1 MEAIGEKL
9 KSARE
14 EMGKSIEEIARET
27 NIAKRFIVA
36 LEEEDFD
43 AFPGEPY
50 IIGFL
55 RTYSETLG
63 LSADEILALYKS
75 FKIQEQP
82 LPMDELIQ
90 KPNRKPLWFSLI
102 AVVLLGGIGTGLY
115 FAIPAM
121 RKGGPESESVQTET
135 PDESET
141 EAAGAVY
148 RIRDEIVERKF
159 AEGDTL
165 LVETGA
171 ETHRLVLARVDDS
184 LSINSPEGR
193 IVMAS
198 GEERLVDLDGDGT
211 EDIKLF
217 LREIEVTGTERGAIL
232 RLDRFTQDSQT
243 ATREPMEEEPVEGG
257 IFAAAEEA
265 AVESVE
271 AAEESVPEIGSTTLV
286 ARQDQPRTIIES
298 DTKGPLSM
306 DMIFRGYCLLRYL
319 ADGSTREERY
329 FHKGETF
336 RLEAESE
343 VMLWISNAG
352 SFKAKIGGRDVD
364 MGRPGEVVTKMI
376 RWIQNDETGT
386 WQLRIV
392 PVY

>member
-1 MEAIGEKL
+1 MDAIGKKL

-63 LSADEILALYKS
+63 LSVDEILSLYKS

-90 KPNRKPLWFSLI
+90 KPNRKPLWFTLI
-102 AVVLLGGIGTGLY
+102 AVVLLAGIGAGIY
-115 FAIPAM
+115 FAVPAM
-121 RKGGPESESVQTET
+121 RDKNGRETAQVEPEPVN
-135 PDESET
+135 
-141 EAAGAVY
+141 EAEEAGAVY
-148 RIRDEIVERKF
+148 QLRDEIVERKF

-165 LVETGA
+165 LVETGE
-171 ETHRLVLARVDDS
+171 ETHRLVLVRVDDS
-184 LSINSPEGR
+184 LALNSPQGR
-193 IVMAS
+193 IVLTS
-198 GEERLVDLDGDGT
+198 GEERLVDLDGDGK

-217 LREIEVTGTERGAIL
+217 LREIEVTGTEREAVL
-232 RLDRFTQDSQT
+232 RLDKFTEIARIS
-243 ATREPMEEEPVEGG
+243 ARESLEEETVEEG
-257 IFAAAEEA
+257 IFAEVEEA
-265 AVESVE
+265 NQETVE
-271 AAEESVPEIGSTTLV
+271 AGEESAPEIGSTTVV

-298 DTKGPLSM
+298 DTKEPLTI

-319 ADGSTREERY
+319 ADGRTREERY

-336 RLEAESE
+336 RLEAETE

-364 MGRPGEVVTKMI
+364 MGRPGEVATKMV

>member
-1 MEAIGEKL
+1 MDAIGEKL

-36 LEEEDFD
+36 LEQEDFD
-43 AFPGEPY
+43 VFPGEPY

-63 LSADEILALYKS
+63 LSADEILSLYKS

-90 KPNRKPLWFSLI
+90 KPNRKPLWFTLI
-102 AVVLLGGIGTGLY
+102 AVVLLAGIGVGIY
-115 FAIPAM
+115 FAVPAM
-121 RKGGPESESVQTET
+121 RDKNGRETAQAEPEPVSEAE
-135 PDESET
+135 E
-141 EAAGAVY
+141 AGAVY
-148 RIRDEIVERKF
+148 QIRDEIVERKF

-165 LVETGA
+165 LVETG
-171 ETHRLVLARVDDS
+171 EEIHRLVLVRVDDS
-184 LSINSPEGR
+184 LALNSPQGR
-193 IVMAS
+193 IVMTS
-198 GEERLVDLDGDGT
+198 GEERLVDLDGDGK

-232 RLDRFTQDSQT
+232 RLDKFTQIAQV
-243 ATREPMEEEPVEGG
+243 AAREPLEEEPVEEG
-257 IFAAAEEA
+257 IFAEVEEA
-265 AVESVE
+265 NQETVE
-271 AAEESVPEIGSTTLV
+271 AAEESVPEIGSTTVV

-298 DTKGPLSM
+298 DSKGPLTI

-319 ADGSTREERY
+319 ADGRTREERY

-364 MGRPGEVVTKMI
+364 MGRPGEVATKMV

>member
-1 MEAIGEKL
+1 MDAIGEKL

-63 LSADEILALYKS
+63 LSADEILALYKN

-90 KPNRKPLWFSLI
+90 KPNRKPIWFTLI
-102 AVVLLGGIGTGLY
+102 AVVVLAGIGTGIY
-115 FAIPAM
+115 FAVPAM
-121 RKGGPESESVQTET
+121 RGEPGQEAVRAEPEEESEVEQT
-135 PDESET
+135 
-141 EAAGAVY
+141 GAVY
-148 RIRDEIVERKF
+148 QIRDEIVERKF

-165 LVETGA
+165 LVETGE
-171 ETHRLVLARVDDS
+171 ETHSLVLVRVDDS
-184 LSINSPEGR
+184 LALNSPEGR
-193 IVMAS
+193 IVMTS
-198 GEERLVDLDGDGT
+198 GEERLLDLDGDDK
-211 EDIKLF
+211 EDIKVF
-217 LREIEVTGTERGAIL
+217 LREIEVTGTERAAIL
-232 RLDRFTQDSQT
+232 RLDKFTQGVQVASL
-243 ATREPMEEEPVEGG
+243 EPMEEEPVEDG
-257 IFAAAEEA
+257 IFAEIEETN
-265 AVESVE
+265 EETLE
-271 AAEESVPEIGSTTLV
+271 AAEESVPEIGSTTVV
-286 ARQDQPRTIIES
+286 ARQDQPRTIIEGE
-298 DTKGPLSM
+298 TRGPLTI

-319 ADGSTREERY
+319 ADGRTREERY

-364 MGRPGEVVTKMI
+364 MGRPGEVATKI
-376 RWIQNDETGT
+376 VRWIQDEETGT
-386 WQLRIV
+386 WQLRII

>member
-1 MEAIGEKL
+1 MDAIGEKL

-36 LEEEDFD
+36 LEQEDFD
-43 AFPGEPY
+43 VFPGEPY

-63 LSADEILALYKS
+63 LSADEILSLYKS

-90 KPNRKPLWFSLI
+90 KPNRKPLWFTLI
-102 AVVLLGGIGTGLY
+102 AVVLLAGIGVGIY
-115 FAIPAM
+115 FAVPAM
-121 RKGGPESESVQTET
+121 RDKNGRETAQAEPEPVSEAE
-135 PDESET
+135 E
-141 EAAGAVY
+141 AGAVY
-148 RIRDEIVERKF
+148 QIRDEIVERKF

-165 LVETGA
+165 LVETG
-171 ETHRLVLARVDDS
+171 EEIHRLVLVRVDDS
-184 LSINSPEGR
+184 LALNSPQGR
-193 IVMAS
+193 IVMTS
-198 GEERLVDLDGDGT
+198 GEERLVDLDGDGK

-232 RLDRFTQDSQT
+232 RLDKFTQIAQV
-243 ATREPMEEEPVEGG
+243 AAREPLEEEPVEEG
-257 IFAAAEEA
+257 IFAEVEEA
-265 AVESVE
+265 NQETVE
-271 AAEESVPEIGSTTLV
+271 AAEESVPEIGSTTVV

-298 DTKGPLSM
+298 DTKGPLTI

-319 ADGSTREERY
+319 ADGRTREERY

-364 MGRPGEVVTKMI
+364 MGRPGEVATKMV

>member
-1 MEAIGEKL
+1 MDAIGEKL

-63 LSADEILALYKS
+63 LSADEILSLYKS

-90 KPNRKPLWFSLI
+90 KPNRKPLWFTLI
-102 AVVLLGGIGTGLY
+102 AGVLLVGIGVGIY
-115 FAIPAM
+115 FAVPAM
-121 RKGGPESESVQTET
+121 RDKNGRETAQAEPEPV
-135 PDESET
+135 SET
-141 EAAGAVY
+141 EEAGAVY
-148 RIRDEIVERKF
+148 QIRDEIVERKF

-165 LVETGA
+165 LVEAG
-171 ETHRLVLARVDDS
+171 EEIHRIVLVRVDDS
-184 LSINSPEGR
+184 LVLNSPQGR
-193 IVMAS
+193 IVMTS
-198 GEERLVDLDGDGT
+198 GEERLVDLDGDDKQ
-211 EDIKLF
+211 DIKLF

-232 RLDRFTQDSQT
+232 RLDKFTQIAQV
-243 ATREPMEEEPVEGG
+243 AAREPLEEEPVEEG
-257 IFAAAEEA
+257 IFAEVEEA
-265 AVESVE
+265 NQETVEP
-271 AAEESVPEIGSTTLV
+271 AEESVPEIGSTTVV

-298 DTKGPLSM
+298 DSKGPLTI

-319 ADGSTREERY
+319 ADGRTREERY

-364 MGRPGEVVTKMI
+364 MGRPGEVATKMV

>member
-1 MEAIGEKL
+1 MDAIGEKL

-36 LEEEDFD
+36 LEQEDFD
-43 AFPGEPY
+43 VFPGEPY

-63 LSADEILALYKS
+63 LSADEILSLYKS

-90 KPNRKPLWFSLI
+90 KPNRKPLWFTLI
-102 AVVLLGGIGTGLY
+102 AVVLLAGIGVGIY
-115 FAIPAM
+115 FAVPAM
-121 RKGGPESESVQTET
+121 RDKNGRETAQAEPEPVSEAE
-135 PDESET
+135 E
-141 EAAGAVY
+141 AGAVY
-148 RIRDEIVERKF
+148 QIRDEIVERKF

-165 LVETGA
+165 LVETG
-171 ETHRLVLARVDDS
+171 EEIHRLVLVRVDDS
-184 LSINSPEGR
+184 LALNSPQGR
-193 IVMAS
+193 IVMTS
-198 GEERLVDLDGDGT
+198 GEERLVDLDGDGK

-232 RLDRFTQDSQT
+232 RLDKFTQIAQV
-243 ATREPMEEEPVEGG
+243 AAREPLEEEPVEEG
-257 IFAAAEEA
+257 IFAEVEEA
-265 AVESVE
+265 NQETVE
-271 AAEESVPEIGSTTLV
+271 AAEESVPEIGSTTVV

-298 DTKGPLSM
+298 DTKGPLTI

-319 ADGSTREERY
+319 ADGRTREERY

-352 SFKAKIGGRDVD
+352 SFKAKVGGRDVD
-364 MGRPGEVVTKMI
+364 MGRPGEVATKMV

>member
-1 MEAIGEKL
+1 MDAIGEKL

-36 LEEEDFD
+36 LEQEDFD
-43 AFPGEPY
+43 VFPGEPY

-63 LSADEILALYKS
+63 LSADEILSLYKS

-90 KPNRKPLWFSLI
+90 KPNRKPLWFTLI
-102 AVVLLGGIGTGLY
+102 AVVLLAGIGVGIY
-115 FAIPAM
+115 FAVPAM
-121 RKGGPESESVQTET
+121 RDKNGRETAQAEPEPVSEAE
-135 PDESET
+135 E
-141 EAAGAVY
+141 AGAVY
-148 RIRDEIVERKF
+148 QIRDEIVERKF

-165 LVETGA
+165 LVETG
-171 ETHRLVLARVDDS
+171 EEIHRIVLVRVDDS
-184 LSINSPEGR
+184 LALNSPQGR
-193 IVMAS
+193 IVMTS
-198 GEERLVDLDGDGT
+198 GEERLVDLDGDGK

-232 RLDRFTQDSQT
+232 RLDKFTQIAQV
-243 ATREPMEEEPVEGG
+243 AAREPLEEEPVEEG
-257 IFAAAEEA
+257 IFAEVEEA
-265 AVESVE
+265 NQETVE
-271 AAEESVPEIGSTTLV
+271 AAEESVPEIGSTTVV

-298 DTKGPLSM
+298 DSKGPLTI

-319 ADGSTREERY
+319 ADGRTREERY

-364 MGRPGEVVTKMI
+364 MGRPGEVATKMV